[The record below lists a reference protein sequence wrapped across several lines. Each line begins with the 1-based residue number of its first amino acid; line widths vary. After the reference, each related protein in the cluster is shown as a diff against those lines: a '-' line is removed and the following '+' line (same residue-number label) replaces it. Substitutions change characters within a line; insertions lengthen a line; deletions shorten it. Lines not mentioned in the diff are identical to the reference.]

1 MIAPTIPVSTEE
13 NLGDLIEIRV
23 DIVHPAPVAV
33 HLIGVPIQEEL
44 TALRFRVYI
53 AEEENA
59 SLRATIRTM
68 EVIETVTRN
77 HERHARIE
85 IEREIKKLE
94 IELWNLKVKGT
105 DVASYTQRFQEL
117 AQMCERMFPEKS
129 DEVEKYVGGLL
140 DNIQG
145 SVMTSKPKTMQDAIE
160 ITNELMDQKAAD
172 RVVALTP
179 SSTITIPETANE
191 LAIKDT
197 ETEAVRLMMFP
208 LSLTGEAKTWL
219 DELNEVTIKT

>member
-1 MIAPTIPVSTEE
+1 KLLLVQVMIAPTIPVSTEE

-85 IEREIKKLE
+85 IERQL
-94 IELWNLKVKGT
+94 
-105 DVASYTQRFQEL
+105 AS
-117 AQMCERMFPEKS
+117 
-129 DEVEKYVGGLL
+129 V
-140 DNIQG
+140 
-145 SVMTSKPKTMQDAIE
+145 
-160 ITNELMDQKAAD
+160 
-172 RVVALTP
+172 
-179 SSTITIPETANE
+179 
-191 LAIKDT
+191 
-197 ETEAVRLMMFP
+197 
-208 LSLTGEAKTWL
+208 
-219 DELNEVTIKT
+219 